1 MKFLYSRAISRRAIE
16 VCSNSI
22 ILCFDY
28 RPKATGHSVAP
39 VLRRRG
45 DYDNSVDAPNS
56 PVAHISNAVNRLTIA
71 FMKRTLS
78 HVPARSISFET
89 PGTENES
96 QPETV

>member
-1 MKFLYSRAISRRAIE
+1 
-16 VCSNSI
+16 
-22 ILCFDY
+22 
-28 RPKATGHSVAP
+28 
-39 VLRRRG
+39 
-45 DYDNSVDAPNS
+45 
-56 PVAHISNAVNRLTIA
+56 VAHISNAVNRLTIA